1 MYSNMSLIDS
11 LQAVEGVMVAEMISS
26 QTKEYAAE
34 TYKNIN
40 AMYRPVSGYFST
52 ENIETDITLN
62 MTVYN

>member
-1 MYSNMSLIDS
+1 MSLIDS